1 MQIVQVE
8 IVVKAESHNFFKS
21 FKDKFKIRYSLQ
33 LFALNLY
40 NEMKITRW
48 LGNMNFIF
56 LLLKNMFYSF
66 ATLIRKMPFS
76 SREGKIHYVP
86 LLCLTPDYFTRQGR
100 ASIWEKK
107 SVYLGK
113 SAYLSSLTLS
123 LLARPKPAGPD

>member
-48 LGNMNFIF
+48 LG
-56 LLLKNMFYSF
+56 NMFYSF

-123 LLARPKPAGPD
+123 LLDRPKPAGPD